1 MYENNE
7 RYFFSTNIKI
17 TGILMGLKLLLRLI
31 SLDNVKIT
39 LIQPLIKFTV
49 ALFDYARLN
58 FKYESYA
65 LFISTDE
72 SEKSASIVLSEVP
85 VLVRYQYSTV
95 QFTFNWWSSYRGV
108 ALGRFEIDRVK
119 FCSGHQRYRTIP
131 YCKKFKFD
139 PYPDPHF

>member
-1 MYENNE
+1 
-7 RYFFSTNIKI
+7 
-17 TGILMGLKLLLRLI
+17 MGLKLLLRLI

-95 QFTFNWWSSYRGV
+95 QFTFN
-108 ALGRFEIDRVK
+108 
-119 FCSGHQRYRTIP
+119 
-131 YCKKFKFD
+131 
-139 PYPDPHF
+139 